1 MMKRLLSLALSLV
14 LVLGLFAG
22 LAGSASADGEIG
34 QLFDRYLTG
43 EKIDELFEGESL
55 KHGYVGK
62 TNDAYVQYD
71 IYHVD
76 QEKVRALQNDT
87 SVLEQNELF
96 KQLRERYPDFNVNG
110 QELLSDLDFSLSEDQ
125 EYYAIKFWGY
135 NDGEMKDFA
144 LKSEL
149 PWSGT
154 VKLNDGT
161 EVQNMDDKIIAL
173 YVEGA
178 SKTQTSHKGVTSIG
192 DKAFFGMDGLMLA
205 YLGET
210 VKTIGEKSFETCDKL
225 SAINFPSNLESIG
238 RRAFY
243 ACDYLVFARMNT
255 CAKLKEIPERAFCTC
270 SHLTEIAL
278 PPNVTKIGDFAFA
291 WDHTLGTNRFNLPN
305 ALKTIGTGAFAF
317 CTHLGIVNDI
327 AIPAMTTNIGNWA
340 FTCCFDL
347 GRSAGGIDIYP
358 GTPGAELALTI
369 GTGAFA
375 GCSSLE
381 KINFPNRVAFINDYA
396 FAACDKLERVSFGD
410 RDGTETLHIRSIGD
424 RAFDSLEDTGLSS
437 LRTIAA
443 AFKEVDSGE
452 DPYIDGSSQAAE
464 AISGQVYDLSGVTQ
478 LTYAAFGGYPPSSD
492 AVVEASSNKHSFPRT
507 VTVWYPNPDYNQS
520 AYNEWRPIVGTHNP
534 PTNPRNT
541 WLGYNCEPMW
551 VGHYHEY
558 GDPEIVPRTCTQDGM
573 EITVCHVW
581 QDGKECGHV
590 ETVITEKASG
600 HSDDDDPIQIT
611 EPTCFEDGV
620 AYYHCTNEW
629 CHQPNYSRIL
639 PALGHDYEH
648 LQSYT
653 APTCLQPG
661 YAKGTCSRCG
671 EALDTVI
678 PAKGHNTTY
687 MTVGLEPTCTAEGY
701 YQGNCPDCGRV
712 NVRQTIPPLG
722 HEWDA
727 GTIIRPATQTTDG
740 LKRYFC
746 TRCGEKRDEVIPKT
760 MHVHS
765 YKDTVVPPTCT
776 AEGYTN
782 HKCACGDEYND
793 SFIPAGHKWDNGVV
807 TVQPGAATTGRMKY
821 TCTVCG
827 TYRYETIPATGL
839 AFVDVPD
846 GEWYTDAVNWAVNH
860 KPQITKG
867 TDETHFSPDA
877 NCTRAQAV
885 TFLYRAAGEPAVSG
899 VNPFHD
905 VHADDYF
912 YNAVR
917 WAVKNGITKGI
928 DDSHFGPEDPCTRA
942 HIVTFLWRWK
952 NQPSAS
958 STVIPFTDV
967 LRGEWYTTAVLW
979 AAEKNITKG
988 MGDGTFGTEANCT
1001 RGHIVTFLQRADNL
1015 K

>member
-1 MMKRLLSLALSLV
+1 MKRLLSLALSLV
-14 LVLGLFAG
+14 MVLGLFAG

-34 QLFDRYLTG
+34 QIFNRYLTG
-43 EKIDELFEGESL
+43 DKIEEFFDGESL

-76 QEKVRALQNDT
+76 QEKLKELQNDT

-96 KQLRERYPDFNVNG
+96 QRLRERYPDFNLNG
-110 QELLSDLDFSLSEDQ
+110 QDLLTDLNFSLVEDQ
-125 EYYAIKFWGY
+125 DYYAIKIWGY

-154 VKLNDGT
+154 VRLNDGT

-178 SKTQTSHKGVTSIG
+178 SKTQTSHTGVTSIG

-255 CAKLKEIPERAFCTC
+255 CTKLKEIPERAFCTC
-270 SHLTEIAL
+270 SHLTEISF
-278 PPNVTKIGDFAFA
+278 PPNVTSIGNFAFA
-291 WDHTLGTNRFNLPN
+291 WDHTLGTNKFNLPA

-317 CTHLGIVNDI
+317 CSHLGIVNDI
-327 AIPAMTTNIGNWA
+327 AIPANTTNIGSWA

-358 GTPGAELALTI
+358 GRAGSELALTI

-375 GCSSLE
+375 GCSSLQ
-381 KINFPNRVAFINDYA
+381 KISFPNRVAFIGDYA

-424 RAFDSLEDTGLSS
+424 RAFDSLEDTGLSA

-443 AFKEVDSGE
+443 AYKEVDSG
-452 DPYIDGSSQAAE
+452 DAAYVDGSSPVAE
-464 AISGQVYDLSGVTQ
+464 QLSGEVYDLSGVTP
-478 LTYAAFGGYPPSSD
+478 LKYAGFGGYPPSSD
-492 AVVEASSNKHSFPRT
+492 AVVEAKENKHSFPRD
-507 VTVWYPNPDYNQS
+507 VTIWYPNPDYNS
-520 AYNEWRPIVGTHNP
+520 AAYGQWRSVVKPGNP
-534 PTNPRNT
+534 MST

-551 VGHYHEY
+551 AGHFHEY
-558 GDPEIVPRTCTQDGM
+558 GDPEIVPRTCTQDGQ
-573 EITVCHVW
+573 EIYVCHVW

-590 ETVITEKASG
+590 EIVTTEKASG
-600 HSDDDDPIQIT
+600 HSDEDDPIQIT
-611 EPTCFEDGV
+611 EPTCYEDGV

-629 CHQPNYSRIL
+629 CAQPYYSKIL

-648 LQSYT
+648 LQDYT
-653 APTCLQPG
+653 APTCLKDG

-671 EALDTVI
+671 EQIDTVL

-687 MTVGLEPTCTAEGY
+687 MEIGKEPTCTEEGY
-701 YQGNCPDCGRV
+701 YQGNCPDCGRL
-712 NVRQTIPPLG
+712 NVRETIPALG
-722 HEWDA
+722 HNWND
-727 GTIIRPATQTTDG
+727 GTILRPATQTTDG
-740 LKRYFC
+740 IMLYTC
-746 TRCGEKRDEVIPKT
+746 IRCGETKQEVIPKT

-765 YKDTVVPPTCT
+765 YVDTVVPPTCT
-776 AEGYTN
+776 TEGYTN
-782 HKCACGDEYND
+782 HKCACGVEYND
-793 SFIPAGHKWDNGVV
+793 SFIPAGHKWDGGTVI
-807 TVQPGAATTGRMKY
+807 VQPGAATEGRIKY

-827 TYRYETIPATGL
+827 SYRYEAIPATGL
-839 AFVDVPD
+839 VFVDVPD
-846 GEWYTDAVNWAVNH
+846 GEWFTGPVSWAVKHN
-860 KPQITKG
+860 PQITNG
-867 TDETHFSPDA
+867 TDATHFSPYAD
-877 NCTRAQAV
+877 CTRGQAV
-885 TFLYRAAGEPAVSG
+885 TFLWRAAGEPSVTG
-899 VNPFHD
+899 IVNQFSD
-905 VHADDYF
+905 VHAGDYF
-912 YNAVR
+912 YKAVL
-917 WAVKNGITKGI
+917 WAVKNGITNGM
-928 DDSHFGPEDPCTRA
+928 DASHFDPEGKCTRA

-952 NQPSAS
+952 HQPAVS
-958 STVIPFTDV
+958 STAIPFNDV
-967 LRGEWYTTAVLW
+967 PAGEWFTLPVLW
-979 AAEKNITKG
+979 AAEKGITNG
-988 MGDGTFGTEANCT
+988 MGDGSFGTMANCT
-1001 RGHIVTFLQRADNL
+1001 RGHIVTFLQRADSL

>member
-1 MMKRLLSLALSLV
+1 MKRLLSLALSLV

-34 QLFDRYLTG
+34 QIFNRYLTG
-43 EKIDELFEGESL
+43 DKIEEFFDGESL

-76 QEKVRALQNDT
+76 QEKLKELQNDT

-96 KQLRERYPDFNVNG
+96 QKLRERYPDFNLNG
-110 QELLSDLDFSLSEDQ
+110 QDLLTDLNFSLVEDQ
-125 EYYAIKFWGY
+125 DYYAIKFFGY
-135 NDGEMKDFA
+135 GDGQMKDFA

-154 VKLNDGT
+154 VRLNDGT
-161 EVQNMDDKIIAL
+161 EVQDMDDKIIAL
-173 YVEGA
+173 YVEGK
-178 SKTQTSHKGVTSIG
+178 STSTPSHTGVTSIG

-225 SAINFPSNLESIG
+225 SAINFPSALESIG

-255 CAKLKEIPERAFCTC
+255 CSKLKEIPERAFCTC
-270 SHLTEIAL
+270 SHLTEISF
-278 PPNVTKIGDFAFA
+278 PPNVTSIGNFAFA
-291 WDHTLGTNRFNLPN
+291 WDHTLGTNKFNLPA

-327 AIPAMTTNIGNWA
+327 AIPANTTNIGNWA

-358 GTPGAELALTI
+358 GRAGAELALTI

-375 GCSSLE
+375 GCSSLQ
-381 KINFPNRVAFINDYA
+381 KISFPNRVAFISDYA

-410 RDGTETLHIRSIGD
+410 KDGTDTLHIRSIGD
-424 RAFDSLEDTGLSS
+424 RAFDSLEDTGLSV

-443 AFKEVDSGE
+443 AYKEVDSG
-452 DPYIDGSSQAAE
+452 DAAYVDGSSPVAE
-464 AISGQVYDLSGVTQ
+464 QLSGEVYDLSGVTP
-478 LTYAAFGGYPPSSD
+478 LKYAAFGGYPPSSD
-492 AVVEASSNKHSFPRT
+492 AVVEAKENKHSFPRD
-507 VTVWYPNPDYNQS
+507 VTIWYSNPDYNAA
-520 AYNEWRPIVGTHNP
+520 AYGQWRSVIKPGNP
-534 PTNPRNT
+534 MST

-551 VGHYHEY
+551 VGHFHEY
-558 GDPEIVPRTCTQDGM
+558 GEPEIVPRTCTQDGQ
-573 EITVCHVW
+573 EIYVCHVW

-590 ETVITEKASG
+590 EIVTTEKASG
-600 HSDDDDPIQIT
+600 HSDEDDPIQIT
-611 EPTCFEDGV
+611 EPTCYEDGV

-629 CHQPNYSRIL
+629 CTQQNYSRIL

-648 LQSYT
+648 LQEYK
-653 APTCLQPG
+653 APTCLEAG

-671 EALDTVI
+671 EQIDTVL

-687 MTVGLEPTCTAEGY
+687 MTVGQEPTCTEDGY
-701 YQGNCPDCGRV
+701 YQGNCPDCGRL
-712 NVRQTIPPLG
+712 NVRETIPALG
-722 HEWDA
+722 HNWNE
-727 GTIIRPATQTTDG
+727 GTILRPATQTTDG
-740 LKRYFC
+740 IMLYTC
-746 TRCGEKRDEVIPKT
+746 LRCGETKQEKIDKT
-760 MHVHS
+760 MHVHN
-765 YKDTVVPPTCT
+765 YVATVVPPTCT
-776 AEGYTN
+776 TEGYTIY
-782 HKCACGDEYND
+782 KCSCGDEYND
-793 SFIPAGHKWDNGVV
+793 NFIPAGHKWDGGTVI
-807 TVQPGAATTGRMKY
+807 VQPGAATVGRMKY

-827 TYRYETIPATGL
+827 SYRYEDIPATGL
-839 AFVDVPD
+839 SFVDVPD
-846 GEWYTDAVNWAVNH
+846 GEWFTAPVSWAVNH
-860 KPQITKG
+860 KPQITNG
-867 TDETHFSPDA
+867 TDATHFSPYD
-877 NCTRAQAV
+877 NCTRGQAV
-885 TFLYRAAGEPAVSG
+885 TFLYRAAGEPSVSG
-899 VNPFHD
+899 VVNQFSD
-905 VHADDYF
+905 VHASDYF
-912 YNAVR
+912 YKAVL

-928 DDSHFGPEDPCTRA
+928 DASHFDPEGVCNRA

-952 NQPSAS
+952 HEPGVN
-958 STVIPFTDV
+958 STAIPFSDV
-967 LRGEWYTTAVLW
+967 PRGEWFTTAVLW
-979 AAEKNITKG
+979 AAENGITQG
-988 MGDGTFGTEANCT
+988 MGNGRFGTYENCT